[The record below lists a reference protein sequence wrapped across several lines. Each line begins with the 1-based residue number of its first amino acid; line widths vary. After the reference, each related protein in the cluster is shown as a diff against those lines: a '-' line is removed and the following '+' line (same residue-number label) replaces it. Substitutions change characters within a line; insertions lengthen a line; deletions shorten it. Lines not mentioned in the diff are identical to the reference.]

1 MKSASKSRPSYS
13 IKKKNQSRP
22 RRRTRYDRSRSGGR
36 SRRRSRTRSRTRS
49 HSPRRPR
56 RKNPG
61 FNKKKKRNQKNGE
74 GPKKEGKSTGEFC
87 FTSPASFEEATT
99 RNFFITQAISDVEI
113 LGLPVKKIPDLHT
126 MALGGRLKHCVED
139 WERIGISS
147 WVRNVVSEGYKI
159 PLKFIPTQSK
169 VPANPPVKGAAF
181 EILATEA
188 IELLAK
194 EAVEEVVPAVGQYI
208 STYFA
213 VPKARSPGKFRPIL
227 NLKKFNRSIKKYK
240 FKMETMAHL
249 RDWLKPGAY
258 CVGIDLKDAFLHVP
272 ISPRFRKFLRFHW
285 LGKLLQW
292 IVLPFGLKCSPR
304 ILTKVLKPV
313 IAFLRSFFIIL
324 ITIYLDDLLIQA
336 STPQKTYLHGQIVAL
351 LFMVLGWSINWKKS
365 SFIPSQQF
373 THLGFDFDTVT
384 MTISCPLDKVRG
396 LQLMARNA
404 LTAGFLSAHDAE
416 RLLGKMESV
425 RPATPLAALHY
436 RPIQRQLLSLKSSWP
451 HGKRRPK
458 QVLKLSEKS
467 LSCLSWWISRTGFQ
481 SHSSAPIR
489 ELAPTVEVWTDAN
502 LEMCGAHN
510 SRGQYFQ
517 RSWTNEELDSHHHIN
532 LLETRAARE
541 GLAALTRPGD
551 RIRLHMDST
560 TAVSYIRR
568 QGGTRS
574 HSLSQE
580 AVALWKETVARDTV
594 LLTPHW
600 LSTKEN
606 LGADFLSRHKM
617 DHWEVMLDRDIF
629 KEVVEH
635 FMVYPTLDAFASS
648 KTAQM
653 PRFMSWYPES
663 RAVARD
669 ALLAVW
675 DPVTYLFPPI
685 PLMMRVLQEVQSQGV
700 EAILICP
707 RWPSALWWTLV
718 TELLVDPPLTLS
730 FYLQAVKTVD
740 GSPVK
745 CYLHPLVA
753 CHISGTASP
762 TQ

>member
-126 MALGGRLKHCVED
+126 KALGGRLKHCVED

-159 PLKFIPTQSK
+159 PLKFISTQSK

-467 LSCLSWWISRTGFQ
+467 LSCLSWWISR
-481 SHSSAPIR
+481 
-489 ELAPTVEVWTDAN
+489 N
-502 LEMCGAHN
+502 
-510 SRGQYFQ
+510 
-517 RSWTNEELDSHHHIN
+517 SHHHIN

-635 FMVYPTLDAFASS
+635 FMVYPTLGGHQLS
-648 KTAQM
+648 
-653 PRFMSWYPES
+653 
-663 RAVARD
+663 
-669 ALLAVW
+669 
-675 DPVTYLFPPI
+675 
-685 PLMMRVLQEVQSQGV
+685 GG
-700 EAILICP
+700 
-707 RWPSALWWTLV
+707 LW
-718 TELLVDPPLTLS
+718 
-730 FYLQAVKTVD
+730 
-740 GSPVK
+740 
-745 CYLHPLVA
+745 
-753 CHISGTASP
+753 
-762 TQ
+762 

>member
-1 MKSASKSRPSYS
+1 M
-13 IKKKNQSRP
+13 
-22 RRRTRYDRSRSGGR
+22 
-36 SRRRSRTRSRTRS
+36 
-49 HSPRRPR
+49 
-56 RKNPG
+56 
-61 FNKKKKRNQKNGE
+61 
-74 GPKKEGKSTGEFC
+74 
-87 FTSPASFEEATT
+87 
-99 RNFFITQAISDVEI
+99 
-113 LGLPVKKIPDLHT
+113 
-126 MALGGRLKHCVED
+126 
-139 WERIGISS
+139 
-147 WVRNVVSEGYKI
+147 
-159 PLKFIPTQSK
+159 
-169 VPANPPVKGAAF
+169 
-181 EILATEA
+181 
-188 IELLAK
+188 
-194 EAVEEVVPAVGQYI
+194 EEVVPAVGQYI

-467 LSCLSWWISRTGFQ
+467 LSCLSWWISR
-481 SHSSAPIR
+481 
-489 ELAPTVEVWTDAN
+489 N
-502 LEMCGAHN
+502 
-510 SRGQYFQ
+510 
-517 RSWTNEELDSHHHIN
+517 SHHHIN

-635 FMVYPTLDAFASS
+635 FMVYPTLDAFASG
-648 KTAQM
+648 KTAQL

-663 RAVARD
+663 GAVTRD